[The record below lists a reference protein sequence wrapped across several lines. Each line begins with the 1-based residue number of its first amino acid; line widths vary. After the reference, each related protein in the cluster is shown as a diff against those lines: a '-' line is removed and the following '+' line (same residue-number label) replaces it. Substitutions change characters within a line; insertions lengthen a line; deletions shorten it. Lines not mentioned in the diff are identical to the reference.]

1 MVSIDSVESRNPLK
15 LYKMEGLKSLLIAN
29 RAEIATRILKT
40 AKCASPVRIP
50 IATNSPS
57 SRSLDIRTIA
67 IYTEPDAASTHVS
80 QADVAVLLPG
90 NPAKAYLD
98 G

>member
-1 MVSIDSVESRNPLK
+1 MEHLK
-15 LYKMEGLKSLLIAN
+15 TLLIAN

-40 AKCASPVRIP
+40 AKSDCFPHSRIRA
-50 IATNSPS
+50 ATEPPS
-57 SRSLDIRTIA
+57 SRSLKIRTIA
-67 IYTEPDAASTHVS
+67 LYTEPDAASTHVS

-90 NPAKAYLD
+90 SPAKAYLD